1 MSHNVKRYTKE
12 EAEKFGVVK
21 PNEIRTFHHMYVS
34 IPTEFINKSITHTKP
49 NYKDDIDRDSAMTH
63 DSNFDIAFIRE
74 GKVNSGTEQNI
85 MRRIMFK

>member
-1 MSHNVKRYTKE
+1 
-12 EAEKFGVVK
+12 
-21 PNEIRTFHHMYVS
+21 MY
-34 IPTEFINKSITHTKP
+34 INKFITHTKP

>member
-1 MSHNVKRYTKE
+1 
-12 EAEKFGVVK
+12 
-21 PNEIRTFHHMYVS
+21 
-34 IPTEFINKSITHTKP
+34 
-49 NYKDDIDRDSAMTH
+49 MTH

>member
-1 MSHNVKRYTKE
+1 MKENEEVLNASKVRQEFTSNVSHELKTPLHVISGY
-12 EAEKFGVVK
+12 AEL
-21 PNEIRTFHHMYVS
+21 I
-34 IPTEFINKSITHTKP
+34 
-49 NYKDDIDRDSAMTH
+49 KDDIDRDSAMTH